1 MPNQNG
7 SKRNGFPGSGIQNGK
22 NGTMVIKE
30 EDNEH
35 LEDPDENGKLNKDI
49 KNFVKQSKIDMQ
61 RQGKNVNDI

>member
-1 MPNQNG
+1 
-7 SKRNGFPGSGIQNGK
+7 
-22 NGTMVIKE
+22 VIKE

-35 LEDPDENGKLNKDI
+35 LEDPDENGKLNKEI